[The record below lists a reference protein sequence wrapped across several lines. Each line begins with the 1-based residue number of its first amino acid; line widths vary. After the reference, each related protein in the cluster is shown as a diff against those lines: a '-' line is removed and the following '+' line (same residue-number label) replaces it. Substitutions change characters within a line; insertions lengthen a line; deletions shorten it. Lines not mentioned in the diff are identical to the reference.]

1 MPAKL
6 PAKDR
11 RTEKTLTGVRLTP
24 AEARALRRAARAA
37 GLPLADFVRA
47 RIFGPPPPP
56 VPIML
61 AAPPPVELY
70 PHPCGGVVRQE
81 SDR

>member
-24 AEARALRRAARAA
+24 AEAKALRRAARAA
-37 GLPLADFVRA
+37 GLSLADFTRA
-47 RIFGPPPPP
+47 RLFGPPPAP
-56 VPIML
+56 VPLML
-61 AAPPPVELY
+61 AAPPMVE
-70 PHPCGGVVRQE
+70 VKR
-81 SDR
+81 